1 MDNERVICDKSLLVN
16 IADAIR
22 SITGS
27 TQTYYPSELP
37 SQVLLAQLSSLNV
50 SYDNAGNVTLI
61 INEG

>member
-1 MDNERVICDKSLLVN
+1 MENEKVICDKSLLVD

-37 SQVLLAQLSSLNV
+37 SQVLLAQLSSQLP
-50 SYDNAGNVTLI
+50 DAE
-61 INEG
+61 EGAF